1 MCARKAFFLA
11 IEHSFRKGDSLA
23 SGMSMFNK
31 AYGYILR
38 HPATRRG
45 YWGQWYYRTR
55 YEKVMSHLQELCL
68 CQKKTVVELGCEKGT
83 YAKLLEKANCI
94 SDYVG
99 CDVEAKFLRLAYRG
113 QRIGYLLCD
122 IQQLPFKKRCTDIV
136 LCSEV
141 LEHLVAPYEVL
152 VDLSELAT
160 EAVLITF
167 PEEKPLSM
175 LGDRHPEHISNIRRE
190 LVTQTLESRG
200 FAIVASSQIF
210 TSFIPCGFLEFL
222 RVPRNSLT
230 QTAIGLGDTI
240 LKRIAPSVLVPH
252 KTMLIVAERL
262 GARKDE
268 CGRFSQMKRVR

>member
-1 MCARKAFFLA
+1 
-11 IEHSFRKGDSLA
+11 
-23 SGMSMFNK
+23 
-31 AYGYILR
+31 
-38 HPATRRG
+38 
-45 YWGQWYYRTR
+45 
-55 YEKVMSHLQELCL
+55 MSHLQELCR

-94 SDYVG
+94 SDYIG

-113 QRIGYLLCD
+113 QRTGYLLCD

-141 LEHLVAPYEVL
+141 LEHLVSPYEVL
-152 VDLSELAT
+152 VDLSELAA

-167 PEEKPLSM
+167 PEENPLSM
-175 LGDRHPEHISNIRRE
+175 LGDRHPEHVSRIGKE
-190 LVTQTLESRG
+190 LVTQNLESRG

-230 QTAIGLGDTI
+230 QTAILVADNI
-240 LKRIAPSVLVPH
+240 MKRIVPSALVPH
-252 KTMLIVAERL
+252 KTLLIKAKRSD
-262 GARKDE
+262 KD
-268 CGRFSQMKRVR
+268 

>member
-1 MCARKAFFLA
+1 
-11 IEHSFRKGDSLA
+11 
-23 SGMSMFNK
+23 
-31 AYGYILR
+31 
-38 HPATRRG
+38 
-45 YWGQWYYRTR
+45 
-55 YEKVMSHLQELCL
+55 MSHLQELCL

-141 LEHLVAPYEVL
+141 LEHLVTPYEVL

-160 EAVLITF
+160 NAVLITF

-175 LGDRHPEHISNIRRE
+175 LGDRHPEHISRIGKE

-230 QTAIGLGDTI
+230 QTVVGALDSL
-240 LKRIAPSVLVPH
+240 LKKIAPSPLIPH
-252 KTMLIVAERL
+252 RTMLIEA
-262 GARKDE
+262 K
-268 CGRFSQMKRVR
+268 RFGTGNNACAVS

>member
-38 HPATRRG
+38 HPATKRG

-55 YEKVMSHLQELCL
+55 YEKVMSNLQELCRS
-68 CQKKTVVELGCEKGT
+68 QEKTVIELGCEKGT
-83 YAKLLEKANCI
+83 YARLLEKTNCI
-94 SDYVG
+94 SSYIG
-99 CDVEAKFLRLAYRG
+99 CDVEAKSLHLAYRG
-113 QRIGYLLCD
+113 QRTTYLLCD
-122 IQQLPFKKRCTDIV
+122 IQQLPFMNRCADIV

-141 LEHLVAPYEVL
+141 LEHLVSPYEVL
-152 VDLSELAT
+152 ANLSELAT

-167 PEEKPLSM
+167 PEENPLS
-175 LGDRHPEHISNIRRE
+175 LLKDRHPEHISKIDKVLIAQN
-190 LVTQTLESRG
+190 LESRG

-222 RVPRNSLT
+222 QVPRNLLT
-230 QTAIGLGDTI
+230 QTAVHVADAIM
-240 LKRIAPSVLVPH
+240 KRIVPSALVPH
-252 KTMLIVAERL
+252 KTMLIE
-262 GARKDE
+262 ARRSNKDN
-268 CGRFSQMKRVR
+268 R